1 MGEGM
6 KPVVVITC
14 AEHRQQT
21 YLAEADLQRLEAFAE
36 PVWIPIPSERQRGT
50 GTRGAPLPP
59 PPPELLAALPRTDAL
74 VVCEGAPLVDAALLA
89 HAPRLRFV
97 GELEGDRFAARI
109 DIDACRARGVVAV
122 DTTNGSSYPVSEWAL
137 AMTLIALRNAGHE
150 FRRMLAGEV
159 GQDRQQP
166 GYFYGELSGKRV
178 GAIGCGHIGRRY
190 LEFLRPFRCQ
200 VRVYDP
206 YLAPE
211 VADIYDFIH
220 TSLENV
226 FRQSDVVVC
235 LAPLTPRTRG
245 MVGAEQL
252 DWLRPNGAFVN
263 VSRGAI
269 VDSDALVERLKRG
282 DGVRAALDVFDPEP
296 IPADHE
302 IRRLSN
308 VFLTPHIAGS
318 NAESRPRFFSLMV
331 DELERFFHGHHPR
344 YELTDRTLAN
354 RRGLGERQ

>member
-1 MGEGM
+1 
-6 KPVVVITC
+6 VAITF
-14 AEHRQQT
+14 AERLRPT
-21 YLAEADLQRLEAFAE
+21 YLAERDLERLRAFAE
-36 PVWIPIPSERQRGT
+36 PVWIPIPEERQRGE
-50 GTRGAPLPP
+50 GGRGAAPPSLPR
-59 PPPELLAALPRTDAL
+59 PELLEALPRAEGL
-74 VVCEGAPLVDAALLA
+74 VVCQGAPMVDTALLER
-89 HAPRLRFV
+89 APRLRFV

-109 DIDACRARGVVAV
+109 DVEACRARGVAAG

-150 FRRMLAGEV
+150 FRRMLDGKV
-159 GQDRQQP
+159 GQDRDQP
-166 GYFYGELSGKRV
+166 GYFFGELSGKRV
-178 GAIGCGHIGRRY
+178 GVIGCGHIGRRY
-190 LEFLRPFRCQ
+190 LEFLRPFRCE

-220 TSLENV
+220 TSLESV
-226 FRQSDVVVC
+226 FRESDVVVC

-245 MVGAEQL
+245 MIGAEQL
-252 DWLRPNGAFVN
+252 GWLQPNAAFVN

-269 VDSDALVERLKRG
+269 VNSDALVARLKRG

-296 IPADHE
+296 IPAEHE
-302 IRRLSN
+302 IRRLAN

-318 NAESRPRFFSLMV
+318 NGESRPRFFSLMV

-354 RRGLGERQ
+354 RRGV